1 MKFLPLLLIKIY
13 QLAISPYWPGQCRY
27 EPTCSA
33 FAAEAIERNGL
44 IKGIRLGIG
53 RILRCRPGREGGYDP
68 VPDRHEHK
76 YDRQPESV
84 R

>member
-13 QLAISPYWPGQCRY
+13 KLAISPYWPGQCRY

-33 FAAEAIERNGL
+33 FTAEAIEKHGV
-44 IKGIRLGIG
+44 IKGIRLGTG
-53 RILRCRPGREGGYDP
+53 RIVRCRPAHEGGYDP
-68 VPDRHEHK
+68 VPDRLDHK
-76 YDRQPESV
+76 HDGRPESV

>member
-13 QLAISPYWPGQCRY
+13 KNAISPYWPGQCRY

-33 FAAEAIERNGL
+33 FAAEAIEKHGV

-53 RILRCRPGREGGYDP
+53 RILRCQPTRQGGHDP
-68 VPDRHEHK
+68 VPDRRDHAH
-76 YDRQPESV
+76 DRSPESV